1 MTHDARPAP
10 TEIEVAED
18 ADRIGFFLEDH
29 NAHLIRLAHQRATFL
44 FQRAFDGSG
53 VTPTQFA
60 ILASL
65 VRHGAVPQ
73 NVLSRITAI
82 DTATLSPMLRRL
94 TEMGYVERTSSP
106 DDQRVNLVRLTPDG
120 TAFTVKM
127 MPVSLEVSRSLLAPL
142 RERERDRFIA
152 LLRKVGNPTETDQ
165 T

>member
-1 MTHDARPAP
+1 MTDALTPDPA
-10 TEIEVAED
+10 EIDVAAELE
-18 ADRIGFFLEDH
+18 RIGFFLEDH
-29 NAHLIRLAHQRATFL
+29 NAHLIRLAHQRATSL
-44 FQRAFDGSG
+44 FQRAFEGSG

-106 DDQRVNLVRLTPDG
+106 DDQRVNLVRLTPAG

-127 MPVSLEVSRSLLAPL
+127 MPVSLEVSRALLAPL
-142 RERERDRFIA
+142 RERERERFIA
-152 LLRKVGNPTETDQ
+152 LLRKVGTPTETEQ
-165 T
+165 S

>member
-1 MTHDARPAP
+1 MTHAASHDPA
-10 TEIEVAED
+10 EIDVTAELE
-18 ADRIGFFLEDH
+18 RIGFLLEDH
-29 NAHLIRLAHQRATFL
+29 SAHLIRLAHQRATFL
-44 FQRAFDGSG
+44 FQRAFEGSG

-65 VRHGAVPQ
+65 SRHGAVPQ

-94 TEMGYVERTSSP
+94 TEMGYIRRTSSP

-120 TAFTVKM
+120 TAFTLKM
-127 MPVSLEVSRSLLAPL
+127 LPVSLAVSRSLLAPL

-152 LLRKVGNPTETDQ
+152 LLRKVGNPTETDP